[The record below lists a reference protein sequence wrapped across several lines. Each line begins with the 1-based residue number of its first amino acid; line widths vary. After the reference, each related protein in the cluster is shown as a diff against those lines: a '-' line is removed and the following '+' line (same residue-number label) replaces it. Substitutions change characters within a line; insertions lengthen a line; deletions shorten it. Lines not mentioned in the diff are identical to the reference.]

1 MARYDLVL
9 RGGTVLD
16 GTGAAGVTADLAIAG
31 DRIAAIDK
39 LPQGSG
45 ASEIDV
51 AGLAVAPGFIDV
63 HTHDDRALLSQP
75 EMAPKVS
82 QGVTTVIA
90 GNCGVSLAP
99 MIERSDLPPPLDLIG
114 SAEQFRFRRFG
125 EYMEALDATPA
136 AANAALLVGHSTLRA
151 CTMDRFDRPAS
162 EPEIAGMRERLA
174 EALDAGAIGLSSG
187 LWYAPANAAP
197 KSELVALARTL
208 HGAGAIYT
216 THMREEGDHVMES
229 LDETF
234 AVGREAEIPVVI
246 SHHKVIGTPNF
257 GRTEETLP
265 KIKAAMAQQPIGLDA
280 YPYIASSTV
289 LRKENIARAIKI
301 LITWSKPHPD
311 ATGREL
317 AEVAQQWGVS
327 QEQAADRLQPAG
339 AIYFMMSE
347 ADVRR
352 VLAFEHTMIGSD
364 GLPHDRHP
372 HPRLWGTFARV
383 LGHYCRDEKLFPLAE
398 AVRRMTG
405 LPAQRFGLSG
415 RGRLAPGAYADVTVF
430 DPGTVIDRASFAE
443 PTTPAAGIHL
453 VLVNGEAVWRD
464 GAATGARP
472 GRALR
477 RQQMQK
483 EAAG

>member
-31 DRIAAIDK
+31 DRIAAIAK

-114 SAEQFRFRRFG
+114 SAEQFRFRRFA
-125 EYMEALDATPA
+125 EYMETLDAAPA

-162 EPEIAGMRERLA
+162 EREIAGMRERLA

-216 THMREEGDHVMES
+216 THMREEGDHVLES

-317 AEVAQQWGVS
+317 AEIAQQWGVS
-327 QEQAADRLQPAG
+327 REQAADRLQPAG

-430 DPGTVIDRASFAE
+430 DPGTIIDRASFAE
-443 PTTPAAGIHL
+443 PTTPAAGIPL

-483 EAAG
+483 EALQ

>member
-31 DRIAAIDK
+31 GRIAAIEK

-63 HTHDDRALLSQP
+63 HTHDDRALLSRP
-75 EMAPKVS
+75 DMAPKVS

-99 MIERSDLPPPLDLIG
+99 MIERSELPPPLDLIG
-114 SAEQFRFRRFG
+114 SAEQFRFRRFA
-125 EYMEALDATPA
+125 EYMEALDAAPA

-151 CTMDRFDRPAS
+151 CTMDRFDRVAS
-162 EPEIAGMRERLA
+162 EREIEAMRQRLA

-197 KSELVALARTL
+197 KSELVALAQTL

-216 THMREEGDHVMES
+216 THMREEGDHVLES

-234 AVGREAEIPVVI
+234 AVGREADIPVVI

-317 AEVAQQWGVS
+317 AEIAQQWGVS

-415 RGRLAPGAYADVTVF
+415 RGRLAPGAHADVTVF
-430 DPGTVIDRASFAE
+430 DPDTIIDRASFAE

-483 EAAG
+483 EAMA